1 MKAYWKYLIIGA
13 AIVVSAWL
21 LARAYT
27 YKYHAQET
35 IVVTGLGETEFS
47 SDLIVWNGF
56 ITAEAQ
62 NVEAGY
68 AQIES
73 SKKKV
78 YDYLLSKGIAA
89 EAVVFQFVNVTK
101 QYEPVYSANGSWAG
115 QRFTGYRLS
124 QGFTVESKS
133 VDAVE
138 NVSRE
143 ISSLIAQGVS
153 IEAMQPDY
161 YYTKLDDVKLSL
173 IEKASAN
180 ALSVPRKLRSM
191 PERSSAEWL
200 RPVWV
205 CSRSRAPIPTR
216 SSRPED
222 RSTPR
227 AGRKKPVSPCG
238 SNTALSKRYGK
249 SCKNRPGAYLP
260 MDGTD
265 IFRPASRSGRFEERC
280 GLARGIGCLRSVGDV
295 CAVGRGADFVQTCP
309 RGCSG
314 AGCGRSQDGRI
325 RT

>member
-1 MKAYWKYLIIGA
+1 MKAYWKYLIIGVA
-13 AIVVSAWL
+13 VVVSAWL

-35 IVVTGLGETEFS
+35 IVVTGLGETEFM

-56 ITAEAQ
+56 ITAEAR

-89 EAVVFQFVNVTK
+89 EAVVFQFVNVNK

-173 IEKASAN
+173 IEKASADARVRAEKIAVN
-180 ALSVPRKLRSM
+180 AGAKLGGVASARVSDHGSQYQRGVLGRRIVQHL
-191 PERSSAEWL
+191 ESAEKS
-200 RPVWV
+200 PYHH
-205 CSRSRAPIPTR
+205 
-216 SSRPED
+216 
-222 RSTPR
+222 
-227 AGRKKPVSPCG
+227 AGRIPYQVACD
-238 SNTALSKRYGK
+238 GK
-249 SCKNRPGAYLP
+249 SRENRPGAYLP
-260 MDGTD
+260 MDGTG
-265 IFRPASRSGRFEERC
+265 IFRSASRSGRFEGRC
-280 GLARGIGCLRSVGDV
+280 GLACGIGCLRCVGDV
-295 CAVGRGADFVQTCP
+295 CAVGRGADFAQTCP

-314 AGCGRSQDGRI
+314 AGCGRSQDG
-325 RT
+325 

>member
-173 IEKASAN
+173 IEKASAD
-180 ALSVPRKLRSM
+180 
-191 PERSSAEWL
+191 
-200 RPVWV
+200 
-205 CSRSRAPIPTR
+205 APCPCR
-216 SSRPED
+216 ED
-222 RSTPR
+222 RGQCRSEARRSGFGPYGR
-227 AGRKKPVSPCG
+227 VPDHGCQYQRGVLGRRIVQHLEPAEKSPYHHAGRIPH
-238 SNTALSKRYGK
+238 
-249 SCKNRPGAYLP
+249 
-260 MDGTD
+260 
-265 IFRPASRSGRFEERC
+265 
-280 GLARGIGCLRSVGDV
+280 
-295 CAVGRGADFVQTCP
+295 
-309 RGCSG
+309 
-314 AGCGRSQDGRI
+314 
-325 RT
+325 

>member
-1 MKAYWKYLIIGA
+1 MKAYWKYLIIGV

-89 EAVVFQFVNVTK
+89 DAVVFQFVNVNK

-161 YYTKLDDVKLSL
+161 YYTKARRREVVAHR
-173 IEKASAN
+173 KASAD
-180 ALSVPRKLRSM
+180 AVSVPKIAVNAGRRLGG
-191 PERSSAEWL
+191 WL
-200 RPVWV
+200 RPVWA

-227 AGRKKPVSPCG
+227 AGRKSPYHH
-238 SNTALSKRYGK
+238 A
-249 SCKNRPGAYLP
+249 
-260 MDGTD
+260 
-265 IFRPASRSGRFEERC
+265 
-280 GLARGIGCLRSVGDV
+280 
-295 CAVGRGADFVQTCP
+295 
-309 RGCSG
+309 
-314 AGCGRSQDGRI
+314 GRI
-325 RT
+325 PH

>member
-13 AIVVSAWL
+13 AIVVSAWV

-173 IEKASAN
+173 IEKASADARVRAEKIAVN
-180 ALSVPRKLRSM
+180 AGAKLGGVA
-191 PERSSAEWL
+191 SARMGVFQITGANTNEEF
-200 RPVWV
+200 
-205 CSRSRAPIPTR
+205 SAGGSFNT
-216 SSRPED
+216 SSRQ
-222 RSTPR
+222 
-227 AGRKKPVSPCG
+227 KK
-238 SNTALSKRYGK
+238 
-249 SCKNRPGAYLP
+249 
-260 MDGTD
+260 
-265 IFRPASRSGRFEERC
+265 
-280 GLARGIGCLRSVGDV
+280 ARITMRVEY
-295 CAVGRGADFVQTCP
+295 
-309 RGCSG
+309 
-314 AGCGRSQDGRI
+314 RI
-325 RT
+325 K

>member
-153 IEAMQPDY
+153 IEAMQ
-161 YYTKLDDVKLSL
+161 LGGV
-173 IEKASAN
+173 ASARMGVFQITGAN
-180 ALSVPRKLRSM
+180 TN
-191 PERSSAEWL
+191 EEFSAGG
-200 RPVWV
+200 
-205 CSRSRAPIPTR
+205 SFNT
-216 SSRPED
+216 SSRQ
-222 RSTPR
+222 
-227 AGRKKPVSPCG
+227 KK
-238 SNTALSKRYGK
+238 
-249 SCKNRPGAYLP
+249 
-260 MDGTD
+260 
-265 IFRPASRSGRFEERC
+265 
-280 GLARGIGCLRSVGDV
+280 ARITMRVEY
-295 CAVGRGADFVQTCP
+295 
-309 RGCSG
+309 
-314 AGCGRSQDGRI
+314 RI
-325 RT
+325 K

>member
-1 MKAYWKYLIIGA
+1 MKAYWKYLIIGV

-89 EAVVFQFVNVTK
+89 DAVVFQFVNVNK

-153 IEAMQPDY
+153 IEAMQP
-161 YYTKLDDVKLSL
+161 
-173 IEKASAN
+173 ASPN
-180 ALSVPRKLRSM
+180 ARRTRRS
-191 PERSSAEWL
+191 P
-200 RPVWV
+200 
-205 CSRSRAPIPTR
+205 
-216 SSRPED
+216 
-222 RSTPR
+222 
-227 AGRKKPVSPCG
+227 GYG
-238 SNTALSKRYGK
+238 SQ
-249 SCKNRPGAYLP
+249 NR
-260 MDGTD
+260 
-265 IFRPASRSGRFEERC
+265 
-280 GLARGIGCLRSVGDV
+280 
-295 CAVGRGADFVQTCP
+295 
-309 RGCSG
+309 CSG
-314 AGCGRSQDGRI
+314 GAPSVARWVVCPGDPWRSA
-325 RT
+325 